1 MMRTE
6 DRLIDW
12 QQPMYLNFTHIA
24 IMNRLDAFYSHLGIM
39 ERLGGDIYV
48 CNRLIDDELNL
59 DELPTD
65 AEMRPLTVE
74 DVQGIHDLYP
84 ANEIECM
91 HVFEILVKVLPGLG
105 IFRKD
110 TNELAAWMVH
120 SYYGAMFSMQ
130 TRPSYRRLG

>member
-1 MMRTE
+1 MRTE
-6 DRLIDW
+6 DVLIDW

-24 IMNRLDAFYSHLGIM
+24 IMNRLDDFYSKAFGIM
-39 ERLGGDIYV
+39 ERLEGDIYV
-48 CNRLIDDELNL
+48 CNKLNTDLEFDD
-59 DELPTD
+59 LPED
-65 AEMRPLTVE
+65 AIMRPLTVE

-84 ANEIECM
+84 ASEIESVK
-91 HVFEILVKVLPGLG
+91 VFEILVRVLPGLG

-130 TRPSYRRLG
+130 TRPDYRRKG